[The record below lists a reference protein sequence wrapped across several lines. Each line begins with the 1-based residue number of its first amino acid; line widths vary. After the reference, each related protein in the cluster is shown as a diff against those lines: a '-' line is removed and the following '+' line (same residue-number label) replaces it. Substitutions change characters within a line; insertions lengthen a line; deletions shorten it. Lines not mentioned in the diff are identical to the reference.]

1 MKSDT
6 LIALEEFFTNHS
18 GAYTSKEIGR
28 ITGLKGTLYNFIRQ
42 LIARNK
48 VDRIK
53 SGNGEILYK
62 YVSDKSLHKTIVRK
76 SNNYKDRVSIVD
88 ASDFSPDVEMDRRL
102 TRWIESG
109 MSQDEMVVK
118 IGDYR
123 TWQS

>member
-6 LIALEEFFTNHS
+6 LIKLEEFFTTHS
-18 GAYTSKEIGR
+18 GEYTSKEIGR

-53 SGNGEILYK
+53 SGNGDIVYK

-118 IGDYR
+118 MGDYR

>member
-1 MKSDT
+1 MKCDT
-6 LIALEEFFTNHS
+6 LIKLEEFFTTHS

-48 VDRIK
+48 VDRIN
-53 SGNGEILYK
+53 SGNGGIVYK
-62 YVSDKSLHKTIVRK
+62 YISDKSLHKTIVRK

-109 MSQDEMVVK
+109 MSRDEMVVK